1 MDESGG
7 ILVAL
12 RILNAIFRASCV
24 MTVIVNTL
32 IANFVMKKSNL
43 VKSVSFCYKHSFG
56 EYKAPVSER

>member
-1 MDESGG
+1 
-7 ILVAL
+7 
-12 RILNAIFRASCV
+12 